1 MQPSGITLEALR
13 FKSAKLQCVAH
24 VGVLFHL
31 TENPPP
37 PFSHCI
43 HMTVSPQDNNSIIVK
58 YPDDMT
64 ILGLIRGRDESSYR
78 ELVHRFTVYGEDNDL
93 VVNLDKAKELIVDFR
108 RKAPLRSLSPSRGR
122 WWNGLKTIISL
133 VFTLRIT

>member
-37 PFSHCI
+37 PFIESGQEGTCGS
-43 HMTVSPQDNNSIIVK
+43 VPLAESGLFSIRLE
-58 YPDDMT
+58 PAMQT
-64 ILGLIRGRDESSYR
+64 I
-78 ELVHRFTVYGEDNDL
+78 
-93 VVNLDKAKELIVDFR
+93 KM
-108 RKAPLRSLSPSRGR
+108 
-122 WWNGLKTIISL
+122 LKTL
-133 VFTLRIT
+133 M